1 MAAIAN
7 ILVFI
12 SIASTS
18 ADIVSVIDLQQ
29 IAAENLLSKA
39 VEPLPQGEGGV
50 AVICEKTQFFLNTL

>member
-1 MAAIAN
+1 MAAITN

-12 SIASTS
+12 SIATTS

-39 VEPLPQGEGGV
+39 VEPLPQGAPPPPPPPPPPPQGR
-50 AVICEKTQFFLNTL
+50 